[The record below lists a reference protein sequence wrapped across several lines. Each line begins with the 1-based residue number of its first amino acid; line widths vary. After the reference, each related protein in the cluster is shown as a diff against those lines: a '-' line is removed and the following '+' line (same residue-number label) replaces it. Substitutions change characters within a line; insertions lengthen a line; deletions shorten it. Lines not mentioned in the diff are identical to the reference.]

1 MFYKYFCSSHIPEE
15 ENKQNRK
22 TFTTQ
27 ASGSMWW
34 ASRLDPGGWG
44 LRGGGGGPAE
54 HSVRAGSTPFLPS
67 WEAGDLAAQG
77 QVHASLAN
85 PMPLAPQT
93 GLEGSKWALQ
103 GPGLPGYF

>member
-44 LRGGGGGPAE
+44 LRGAGAGPQN
-54 HSVRAGSTPFLPS
+54 TL
-67 WEAGDLAAQG
+67 
-77 QVHASLAN
+77 
-85 PMPLAPQT
+85 
-93 GLEGSKWALQ
+93 
-103 GPGLPGYF
+103 